1 MQLARPEPMVDRLQA
16 NPEGQKLAPCNDS
29 VLPSSQIRN
38 PAIHRWTWSEFTA
51 YIAVKSL
58 HVCHGARMA
67 AESAPIALPTCPLF
81 NARLTE
87 PCSAGPWRRAS
98 RRTS

>member
-16 NPEGQKLAPCNDS
+16 NPECQKLPPSYHS
-29 VLPSSQIRN
+29 VLPLSQIRN

-58 HVCHGARMA
+58 HVCHGARMTS
-67 AESAPIALPTCPLF
+67 ESAPVCPLTCRCC
-81 NARLTE
+81 NARVTE
-87 PCSAGPWRRAS
+87 RLSAGIMRPAQPAP
-98 RRTS
+98 